1 MVAAAD
7 AMPERVS
14 PLWTVAFRPFFL
26 AVGLWGVL
34 AVAAWIVLLVSGG
47 SLPSRFDPLG
57 WHVHAMLFGFVFAA
71 IAGFLLTAVANWTG
85 RRPVGGTTLMALA
98 ALWLLG
104 RAACA
109 FSAALPLWLA
119 AAVDLAFPFAVAAL
133 VLREILAAKSWRN
146 LPMPLPVVILGLANL
161 LVWLELGGVEVFPG
175 LGWRLG
181 LAAVLTL
188 VSAVAGRIIPAF
200 TRNWL
205 MRHDPARRFAPNR
218 MLDRVAS
225 ATLHTGLLGWAIFPT
240 SRIVGVLLVVAAALN
255 LWRLANWQGWAA
267 RREPLLAILHVGYLW
282 VIAAAALLG
291 GAMLTPAIPEAAAV
305 HAGTSGA
312 IGTMILA
319 VMTRVARG
327 HTGRPIQAD
336 GVTVAIYVLIVCAGI
351 VRVAAAFLPAVS
363 MPLLMASAALWVGGY
378 GLFVVAYSHMLLGER
393 ADVRSR

>member
-1 MVAAAD
+1 MVAVAD

-14 PLWTVAFRPFFL
+14 PFWTLAFRPFFL

-34 AVAAWIVLLVSGG
+34 AVAVWLLLLVSGG
-47 SLPSRFDPLG
+47 SLPSRFDQLG
-57 WHVHAMLFGFVFAA
+57 WHIHAMLFGFVFAA

-85 RRPVGGTTLMALA
+85 RRPVGGAMLMALA

-119 AAVDLAFPFAVAAL
+119 ALVDLAFPFAVAAL
-133 VLREILAAKSWRN
+133 VLREILAARSWRN
-146 LPMPLPVVILGLANL
+146 LPMPLPVVILGLADL
-161 LVWLELGGVEVFPG
+161 LVWLELGGIDLPPG

-188 VSAVAGRIIPAF
+188 ISAVAGRIIPAF

-205 MRHDPARRFAPNR
+205 MRHGAARPYAPNR
-218 MLDRVAS
+218 MLDRMAS
-225 ATLHTGLLGWAIFPT
+225 ASLHTGLLGWAVFPT
-240 SRIVGVLLVVAAALN
+240 SRLVGVLLLVAAALN
-255 LWRLANWQGWAA
+255 LWRLANWQGWAV
-267 RREPLLAILHVGYLW
+267 RREPLLLILHLGYLW

-291 GAMLTPAIPEAAAV
+291 GPTLIPAIPEAAAV

-312 IGTMILA
+312 IGTMILG

-327 HTGRPIQAD
+327 HTGRPLRAD
-336 GVTVAIYVLIVCAGI
+336 AVTTAIYVLIVCAGI
-351 VRVAAAFLPAVS
+351 VRVAAAFLPALA
-363 MPLLMASAALWVGGY
+363 MPLLTVSAAFWVGGY
-378 GLFVVAYSHMLLGER
+378 GLFVVAYAHMLVGER
-393 ADVRSR
+393 ADIRCR

>member
-7 AMPERVS
+7 AMPERVK
-14 PLWTVAFRPFFL
+14 PFWAVAFRPFFL

-34 AVAAWIVLLVSGG
+34 AVAVWIVLLISGG
-47 SLPSRFDPLG
+47 SLPSRFDALG

-85 RRPVGGTTLMALA
+85 RPPVGGMPLMALA
-98 ALWLLG
+98 TLWLLG

-109 FSAALPLWLA
+109 FSGALPLWLA

-133 VLREILAAKSWRN
+133 VLREIVAAKSWRN

-161 LVWLELGGVEVFPG
+161 LVWLELAGVEISPG

-205 MRHDPARRFAPNR
+205 LRHDPRRLCAPNR

-225 ATLHTGLLGWAIFPT
+225 ATLHTGLLGWAIFPA
-240 SRIVGVLLVVAAALN
+240 SQLVGGLLLVAAALN

-282 VIAAAALLG
+282 VVAAAALLG
-291 GAMLTPAIPEAAAV
+291 GAMLVPAVPEAAAV

-312 IGTMILA
+312 IGTMVLA
-319 VMTRVARG
+319 VMTRVTRG
-327 HTGRPIQAD
+327 HTGRPLQAD
-336 GVTVAIYVLIVCAGI
+336 AATTAIYGLIVFAGI
-351 VRVAAAFLPAVS
+351 VRVAAAFLPALS
-363 MPLLMASAALWVGGY
+363 MPLLSVSALFWVGGY
-378 GLFVVAYSHMLLGER
+378 GLFVAAYAHMLLGER
-393 ADVRSR
+393 ADIHCR

>member
-1 MVAAAD
+1 
-7 AMPERVS
+7 
-14 PLWTVAFRPFFL
+14 
-26 AVGLWGVL
+26 
-34 AVAAWIVLLVSGG
+34 
-47 SLPSRFDPLG
+47 
-57 WHVHAMLFGFVFAA
+57 
-71 IAGFLLTAVANWTG
+71 
-85 RRPVGGTTLMALA
+85 MALA

-104 RAACA
+104 RAACG

-133 VLREILAAKSWRN
+133 VLREILAARSWRN
-146 LPMPLPVVILGLANL
+146 LPMPLPVVILGLADL
-161 LVWLELGGVEVFPG
+161 LVWLELGSVDLPPG
-175 LGWRLG
+175 LGWGLG

-225 ATLHTGLLGWAIFPT
+225 ASLHTGLLGWAIFPA
-240 SRIVGVLLVVAAALN
+240 SRFVAALLLVAAALN
-255 LWRLANWQGWAA
+255 LWRLANWQGWTV

-291 GAMLTPAIPEAAAV
+291 GAMLTTAIPQAAAV

-327 HTGRPIQAD
+327 HTGRPLQAD
-336 GVTVAIYVLIVCAGI
+336 AVTTAIYGLIVSAGI
-351 VRVAAAFLPAVS
+351 VRVAAAFLPALS
-363 MPLLMASAALWVGGY
+363 MPLLSVSALFWVGGY
-378 GLFVVAYSHMLLGER
+378 GLFVAAYAHMLLGER
-393 ADVRSR
+393 ADLRGR